1 MIVKNEERH
10 LGRLLASVVQFAD
23 EIVILDTGSS
33 DGTRQI
39 ALDHGAHV
47 FDFKWCDD
55 FAKARNESLKHC
67 TKDFV
72 MWLDADD
79 LI

>member
-39 ALDHGAHV
+39 ALDYGAQV

-55 FAKARNESLKHC
+55 FAKARN
-67 TKDFV
+67 
-72 MWLDADD
+72 
-79 LI
+79 